1 MILSQGVLEITA
13 FLFYDNNNYFCI
25 IIKDLNDFGI
35 IEHMGAMS
43 EDVLLPSK
51 HSKETWNKSNSFSY
65 VVFFGSMKSHFSG
78 IALE

>member
-1 MILSQGVLEITA
+1 LILSQGVLEITA

-51 HSKETWNKSNSFSY
+51 HSKET
-65 VVFFGSMKSHFSG
+65 
-78 IALE
+78 

>member
-13 FLFYDNNNYFCI
+13 FLFYDNNIYFCI

-51 HSKETWNKSNSFSY
+51 HSKETSNKSNSFSY
-65 VVFFGSMKSHFSG
+65 VVF
-78 IALE
+78 LEAWKVISVVSL